1 MRTFDRSGRPPWYH
15 GQVGE
20 QALRVLHLYPKQD
33 YFTGAAIQLRELAW
47 AQREQGHEVVV
58 ATRPSADWVAR
69 TREAGLAHYELPMS
83 SEVDLRSARRLVT
96 IIRRHRIQVVHA
108 HKGRARTLALIAGLF
123 VRIPALVL
131 HRGVS
136 FPLDAFNRLG
146 YATRRVHAVIVV
158 STSIKERLVASGI
171 PARKIHVMYP
181 SVDTRVFHPGVDGDG
196 VRAELGFAPDDFV
209 VTQIGVRSWKG
220 NDDVIDAM
228 AQVLPK
234 APHARLLIVGA
245 RNPAGLQA
253 RGDGHGIRD
262 AVRIVGYRQDIP
274 NVLKASDCC
283 IDASWKG
290 LGLTGTLPE
299 ALAVGR
305 PVLGS
310 DLEGHPEVALP
321 GRTGYLF
328 TPRDPASIAEMI
340 LKLAND
346 PVAARAMGEEGR
358 ALVLREFDTTVRA
371 RRTEALYR
379 SLLAAPGA
387 A

>member
-1 MRTFDRSGRPPWYH
+1 MNLDRHGPASWYH
-15 GQVGE
+15 GQVGG
-20 QALRVLHLYPKQD
+20 QSLRILHLYPKQD

-47 AQREQGHEVVV
+47 AQHEAGHEVVV
-58 ATRPSADWVAR
+58 ATRPSPDWVAR
-69 TREAGLAHYELPMS
+69 TRDAGLTHYEVPMA
-83 SEVDLRSARRLVT
+83 SEVDLRSARTLVP
-96 IIRRHRIQVVHA
+96 ILRKHRIQVVHA

-123 VRIPALVL
+123 VRIPVLVL

-146 YATRRVHAVIVV
+146 YATRRVHGVIVV
-158 STSIKERLVASGI
+158 STSIKENLVASGI

-181 SVDTRVFHPGVDGDG
+181 SVDTRVFHPDVDGDAI
-196 VRAELGFAPDDFV
+196 RAELGFAAGDFV

-228 AQVLPK
+228 ARVLPK

-245 RNPAGLQA
+245 RNPAQLWE
-253 RGDGHGIRD
+253 RVDRHGIRD
-262 AVRIVGYRQDIP
+262 AVRILGYRQDVPQI
-274 NVLKASDCC
+274 LKASGCC

-299 ALAVGR
+299 ALAVGT

-321 GRTGYLF
+321 GVTGYLF
-328 TPRDPASIAEMI
+328 KARDPDEIADRI
-340 LKLAND
+340 LKLALAPD
-346 PVAARAMGEEGR
+346 AARAMGRAGR
-358 ALVLREFDTTVRA
+358 ELVLREFDTKVRA
-371 RRTEALYR
+371 QRTEALYR
-379 SLLAAPGA
+379 SLLAAHGA